1 MMYLSGLGIVLLC
14 WNFCFSFVRIFTLR
28 RHHIDNRHH
37 VDNVRL
43 SNLADIDHLL
53 PEKLSCAHTVLAPIG
68 AQHLVHHLVR
78 LHHAHGAQHLGQG
91 YYSNLLQKKRPHG
104 NIFEKLEQIWITFL
118 PSPVISSKGSPN
130 LKLKQIFTFFIFWS
144 QTYLMMLVVTRLSV
158 FMVNWS
164 SPPDSIVTRGL
175 LWFPSFLVVC

>member
-1 MMYLSGLGIVLLC
+1 M
-14 WNFCFSFVRIFTLR
+14 WKATLTT
-28 RHHIDNRHH
+28 HGPCNLQ
-37 VDNVRL
+37 VVRL

-53 PEKLSCAHTVLAPIG
+53 PEELSCAHTVLASIS

-78 LHHAHGAQHLGQG
+78 LHHAHSAQHLELAVDRRRDLRKTYLGC
-91 YYSNLLQKKRPHG
+91 SRTNLNNFG
-104 NIFEKLEQIWITFL
+104 FTFL

-130 LKLKQIFTFFIFWS
+130 LKLKQMINFSIIWS
-144 QTYLMMLVVTRLSV
+144 QTYLMILVVTRLSV

-175 LWFPSFLVVC
+175 LWFPSFLNIGGISVSYTHLTLPTNREV